1 MVLSK
6 ALDNRKKRRGYVK
19 RPDKENDIAPL
30 NRKKTQHLTLYLYG
44 HGSAVMLMGVGTVAR
59 VSLVGA
65 LGSFSLKGGP
75 RAMSSLSMMLRRA
88 MARALG

>member
-6 ALDNRKKRRGYVK
+6 ALDNRKKRRGCVK

-30 NRKKTQHLTLYLYG
+30 NRKKQHLTLYLYG